1 VKLTQYAEELE
12 NMSLRDLDAT
22 DHKILSVLQVD
33 GRISNLELAQK
44 VGLSP
49 TPCSRRVRRL
59 EQSSIITGYGAK
71 VDLSN
76 QREGITVQVSIRLAG
91 QKPEDIDAFTD
102 AVNQIPEITECL
114 LVTGNVD
121 YLLTVQTDSVDGLRD
136 FVLSKLKNIPCVSE
150 TTTMLILGSI
160 KSR

>member
-1 VKLTQYAEELE
+1 MTIRE
-12 NMSLRDLDAT
+12 LDAT
-22 DHKILSVLQVD
+22 DRMILSVLQVD
-33 GRISNLELAQK
+33 GRISNLDLAAR

-59 EQSSIITGYGAK
+59 EESGVITGYGAK
-71 VDLSN
+71 VDLTS
-76 QREGITVQVSIRLAG
+76 QKEGITVQVSIRLSG
-91 QKPEDIDAFTD
+91 QRPEDIDAFTD
-102 AVNQIPEITECL
+102 AINQIPEITECL

-121 YLLTVQTDSVDGLRD
+121 YLLTVQTDSVEGLRN

-160 KSR
+160 KRPG